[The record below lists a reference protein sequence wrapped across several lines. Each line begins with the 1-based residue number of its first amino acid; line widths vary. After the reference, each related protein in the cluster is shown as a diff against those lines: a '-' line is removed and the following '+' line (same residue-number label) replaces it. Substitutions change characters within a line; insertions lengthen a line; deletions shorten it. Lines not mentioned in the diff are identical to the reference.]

1 MPACWRAIGGPEP
14 ISVVVARISLTS
26 TGYLCWMGSRAYMG
40 RSPPPHGVA
49 ALALVVLSAVAV
61 YFMVERPNPG
71 ARFVLLGLMA
81 GVCFILT
88 ARTLAH
94 GGFRR
99 VPARYLFAATV
110 GAHGVFVLVRPLA
123 FGPSCLSSQW
133 KGLCWPRCRTS
144 WCWNQRRRWYLSAL
158 AR

>member
-1 MPACWRAIGGPEP
+1 M
-14 ISVVVARISLTS
+14 VARISLTS

-88 ARTLAH
+88 ARTLAQAEGIDRSGYRLVTNTGADAGQTVFH
-94 GGFRR
+94 THLHLLGGRH
-99 VPARYLFAATV
+99 LT
-110 GAHGVFVLVRPLA
+110 
-123 FGPSCLSSQW
+123 
-133 KGLCWPRCRTS
+133 WPPG
-144 WCWNQRRRWYLSAL
+144 
-158 AR
+158 